1 MTTWKELTYPDS
13 TIDDWDQATI
23 DEADTYHTARGNTTW
38 TGVDALKTQALQRT
52 WDYLRSLNWLEDVF
66 DTELPDDVL
75 NAQIVGAL
83 EELTDPGALSPSLT
97 ADNYLVSKDIVGIK
111 KEYRLG
117 APVKK
122 RFTGMEYLLKP
133 YLYSSSTI
141 ELGRG

>member
-38 TGVDALKTQALQRT
+38 TGTDTLKTQALQRT
-52 WDYLRSLNWLEDVF
+52 WDYLRSLNWLENVF
-66 DTELPDDVL
+66 DTELPADVL

-122 RFTGMEYLLKP
+122 RFTSMEYLLKP